1 MIVSTYLTIFRY
13 VMRYPLL
20 AILFPVLL
28 TACSDAVINEQAETT
43 SNRNKVID
51 TQKTVEVK
59 KSAVDVNKIAPDQAT
74 IKSTHEQLNQLIDD
88 PRCDNSSQCKVL
100 PVGSRACGGPSS
112 FIVYSTK
119 TADTAEVEKL
129 AKDITA
135 LEKRFNAVNDMM
147 SICQHLTTPSTQCSN
162 NTCVKIDGS
171 AQSVY

>member
-1 MIVSTYLTIFRY
+1 MIVSTYSTIFRY

-112 FIVYSTK
+112 FILNSQNLLV
-119 TADTAEVEKL
+119 
-129 AKDITA
+129 
-135 LEKRFNAVNDMM
+135 
-147 SICQHLTTPSTQCSN
+147 
-162 NTCVKIDGS
+162 
-171 AQSVY
+171 

>member
-1 MIVSTYLTIFRY
+1 MIVSTYSTIFRY

-28 TACSDAVINEQAETT
+28 TACSDAATNEQAESTAT
-43 SNRNKVID
+43 SNKL
-51 TQKTVEVK
+51 VEAPK
-59 KSAVDVNKIAPDQAT
+59 AVEIKNAEEVTKAAPDKAT
-74 IKSTHEQLNQLIDD
+74 ISSAHEQLKQLIDD
-88 PRCDNSSQCKVL
+88 QSCDNSSQCKVL

-135 LEKRFNAVNDMM
+135 LEKQFNAANDMM
-147 SICQHLTTPSTQCSN
+147 SICQHLTAPGAQCSE
-162 NTCVKIDGS
+162 NTCVRIEGS
-171 AQSVY
+171 AASVY